1 MIKCEQ
7 LQQELFLFLSL
18 QTGTLMSDNIQRLQP
33 PATILIT
40 GCSTGIGYQ
49 CAQELDSRGYRV
61 IASCRSITDVERLR
75 SEGLECVQIDLADS
89 ESIQTG
95 LEAALEL
102 SDGRIDALFNNG
114 AFGLPGAVEDLSREA
129 MIYQFQTNVFG
140 TQELTNAVVKVMRQ
154 QGHGRVI
161 YNSSILGF
169 AAMQYR
175 GAYNAS
181 KFAIEGF
188 ADTLRLE
195 VKRDNIQVSLIEPGP
210 IISEFRNN
218 AYQQFKRWIN
228 KDLSAHADNYQAM
241 VERLETIGP
250 SAPFTLGP
258 EAVTKSVI
266 HALESKQAKIRYRV
280 TLPTVVFAYLKRLL
294 PNRWLDV
301 LLIKA
306 GGDGKR

>member
-1 MIKCEQ
+1 MTQAIQ
-7 LQQELFLFLSL
+7 SL
-18 QTGTLMSDNIQRLQP
+18 PITKILPPGNILM
-33 PATILIT
+33 T
-40 GCSTGIGYQ
+40 GCSTGIGYH
-49 CAQELDSRGYRV
+49 CAKQLHEMGYQV
-61 IASCRSITDVERLR
+61 IATCRQQADVTRLNEEGITCFQL
-75 SEGLECVQIDLADS
+75 DLADS
-89 ESIQTG
+89 QSIQS
-95 LEAALEL
+95 ALKQVL
-102 SDGRIDALFNNG
+102 LATDGKIDALFNNG

-129 MIYQFQTNVFG
+129 MEYQFQTNVFG
-140 TQELTNAVVKVMRQ
+140 TQELTNAVVKIMRQ
-154 QGHGRVI
+154 QGHGKII

-195 VKRDNIQVSLIEPGP
+195 IKQDNIQVSLIEPGP
-210 IISEFRNN
+210 ILSDFRKN
-218 AYQQFKRWIN
+218 AYEQFKRWI
-228 KDLSAHADNYQAM
+228 KMDGSAHQAKYQAM
-241 VERLETIGP
+241 VKRLETVGP

-258 EAVTKSVI
+258 EAVSKCVV
-266 HALESKQAKIRYRV
+266 HALQNNKAKIRYRV
-280 TLPTVVFAYLKRLL
+280 TVPTIVFAYLKRIL

>member
-1 MIKCEQ
+1 MTQK
-7 LQQELFLFLSL
+7 LL
-18 QTGTLMSDNIQRLQP
+18 P
-33 PATILIT
+33 PSIILIT

-49 CAQELDSRGYRV
+49 CAQQLQQMGYQV
-61 IASCRSITDVERLR
+61 IATCRKAEDVNRLKE
-75 SEGLECVQIDLADS
+75 EGFNCYQLDLADS
-89 ESIQTG
+89 QSIHS
-95 LEAALEL
+95 ALEL
-102 SDGRIDALFNNG
+102 ILEATNGKIDALFNNG
-114 AFGLPGAVEDLSREA
+114 AFGLPGAVEDLSRSA
-129 MIYQFQTNVFG
+129 MEYQFQTNVFG
-140 TQELTNAVVKVMRQ
+140 TQELTNLIIPIMRN
-154 QGHGRVI
+154 QGYGRVI

-195 VKRDNIQVSLIEPGP
+195 VKQDNIQISLIEPGP
-210 IISEFRNN
+210 IISDFRKN
-218 AYQQFKRWIN
+218 AFMQFKQWITIEG
-228 KDLSAHADNYQAM
+228 SAHQENYQSM
-241 VERLETIGP
+241 VNRLETVGP

-266 HALESKQAKIRYRV
+266 HALQSKQAKIRYRV
-280 TLPTVVFAYLKRLL
+280 TVPTIAFAFLKRLL
-294 PNRWLDV
+294 PNRLLDL

>member
-1 MIKCEQ
+1 MTQALPITKI
-7 LQQELFLFLSL
+7 L
-18 QTGTLMSDNIQRLQP
+18 P
-33 PATILIT
+33 PGNILIT

-49 CAQELDSRGYRV
+49 CAKQLHEMGYKV
-61 IASCRSITDVERLR
+61 IATCRQQDDVTCINNEGITCIQL
-75 SEGLECVQIDLADS
+75 DLANS
-89 ESIQTG
+89 QSIEFALKQIL
-95 LEAALEL
+95 LET
-102 SDGRIDALFNNG
+102 DGKIDALFNNG

-129 MIYQFQTNVFG
+129 MEYQFQTNVFG
-140 TQELTNAVVKVMRQ
+140 TQELTNAVVKIMRA
-154 QGHGRVI
+154 QGYGKII

-195 VKRDNIQVSLIEPGP
+195 IKQDNIQVSLIEPGP
-210 IISEFRNN
+210 ILSDFRKN
-218 AYQQFKRWIN
+218 AFAQFKRWISI
-228 KDLSAHADNYQAM
+228 DDSAHKEKYQAM
-241 VERLETIGP
+241 VSRLETVGP

-258 EAVTKSVI
+258 EAVTKCVI
-266 HALESKQAKIRYRV
+266 HALQNDKAKIRYRV
-280 TLPTVVFAYLKRLL
+280 TVPTIVFAYLKRML
-294 PNRWLDV
+294 PTCWLDF